1 MNSTTIE
8 KILRSDKCSKH
19 VFGGVYASD
28 KLPETVDRY
37 PSAYVANV
45 DRSNMPGSHW
55 IAFWFASPSHGEFFD
70 SLGQRPETYTFSFV
84 SFLARNSSKW
94 TCNHRTVQSAFSN
107 VCGHICIYYIFYRCR
122 IMSMSTII
130 CTIYN
135 MSGRVVS
142 DIQTRA
148 EGESLYIRYN
158 TDANVVNG
166 LKNDSSYEF
175 IGEVISK
182 INVI

>member
-37 PSAYVANV
+37 PRAYVANV
-45 DRSNMPGSHW
+45 DKSNRPGSHW

-94 TCNHRTVQSAFSN
+94 TSNERILQSPFSS
-107 VCGHICIYYIFYRCR
+107 VCGHFCIYYIFYRCR
-122 IMSMSTII
+122 NISMSTIV
-130 CTIYN
+130 YKFSKN
-135 MSGRVVS
+135 LEQNDELVS
-142 DIQTRA
+142 A
-148 EGESLYIRYN
+148 F
-158 TDANVVNG
+158 V
-166 LKNDSSYEF
+166 
-175 IGEVISK
+175 SK
-182 INVI
+182 IFRAYSRNEAGQKSIAKYSKTM

>member
-37 PSAYVANV
+37 PRAYVANV

-70 SLGQRPETYTFSFV
+70 SLGQRPKRTHFHY
-84 SFLARNSSKW
+84 

-107 VCGHICIYYIFYRCR
+107 VCGHFCIYYIFYRCR
-122 IMSMSTII
+122 NMSMSTIM
-130 CTIYN
+130 YKF
-135 MSGRVVS
+135 
-142 DIQTRA
+142 TRNLEQNDELVA
-148 EGESLYIRYN
+148 SFVRKMFHVYIPNRGSQKSIRMY
-158 TDANVVNG
+158 
-166 LKNDSSYEF
+166 
-175 IGEVISK
+175 
-182 INVI
+182 